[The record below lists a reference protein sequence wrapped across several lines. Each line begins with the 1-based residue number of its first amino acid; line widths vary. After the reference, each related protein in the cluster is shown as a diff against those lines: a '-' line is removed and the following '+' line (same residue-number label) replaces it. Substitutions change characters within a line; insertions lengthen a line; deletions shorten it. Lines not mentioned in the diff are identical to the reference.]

1 MDRKMGAPSSMKSGT
16 SSSSSGSAAA
26 AGSTSAAPTG
36 PATVQEYV
44 IRVPK
49 NMKKKYH
56 VMRFNATLNV
66 DFTQWRTVKME
77 RENNQKEFKGM
88 EEVMPKFGAGSE
100 FNRDLREEARRKRF
114 GIISKKYKPEAQPW
128 ILRAGGKSGK
138 MFRGIREGGVGENAA
153 FYVFTHAPDGAIEA
167 YPLNEWYNFQP
178 INRYKALSA
187 EEAEQEYGRRKRT
200 MNYFSLMFRK
210 RLKKGEDNEGEEQE
224 ETKGKKGEGGKSKDL
239 KISDMDEWIDS
250 DDVSSSDDD
259 DEEGKSKQKDSDDEA
274 KDKKAK
280 NKKKALAD
288 SKKKKRDVDEEAVEE
303 SDDGDEEGRE
313 LDYISDSSVSD
324 SDHEAKAVKE
334 MKSVAEED
342 ALRKLL
348 TSDEDSEE
356 EEKKSEEEEEKD
368 EEKNGKAKEKDKDG
382 KEKDKESKKKKKAKK
397 NKSKKSE
404 SDKKD
409 SSSDF
414 SSDSSDS
421 DAPADAK
428 NKKKAKKDK
437 EGVASNLSSANNSRS
452 ASPSIGQLEG
462 NKRKLAGANMPT
474 TDFTGSDNSNS
485 PVSTPAKK
493 VKMESTPSLPP
504 TFAGIVNSSSKD
516 DYGITE
522 EAVRR
527 YLMRKPMTTTEL
539 LTKFK
544 NKKTG
549 VSSDKLV
556 ETMTQILKR
565 INPVK
570 QTIQGKMYLSIKVT
584 K

>member
-1 MDRKMGAPSSMKSGT
+1 MSAPSNSRSI
-16 SSSSSGSAAA
+16 
-26 AGSTSAAPTG
+26 AAPPQPAHSSTG
-36 PATVQEYV
+36 GPVSVQEFV

-187 EEAEQEYGRRKRT
+187 EEAEQEYGRRKKT

-210 RLKKGEDNEGEEQE
+210 RLKKGEDNDGEEPE

-250 DDVSSSDDD
+250 DDVSSSGDD
-259 DEEGKSKQKDSDDEA
+259 DEEGKPKQKDSDDDA

-288 SKKKKRDVDEEAVEE
+288 SKKKKRDVDEEAFEE

-313 LDYISDSSVSD
+313 LDYISDSSDSE
-324 SDHEAKAVKE
+324 SDHDGKAVKE

-356 EEKKSEEEEEKD
+356 EEKKSEEEEEK
-368 EEKNGKAKEKDKDG
+368 EEDKNGKS
-382 KEKDKESKKKKKAKK
+382 KEKDKESKEKESKEVKKKK
-397 NKSKKSE
+397 KSKKSKNKKSE
-404 SDKKD
+404 ADKKD
-409 SSSDF
+409 SSTDF

-421 DAPADAK
+421 DTASS
-428 NKKKAKKDK
+428 KKKAKSKKDK
-437 EGVASNLSSANNSRS
+437 EGVGSNLSSANNSRS
-452 ASPSIGQLEG
+452 ASPSVSQFDS
-462 NKRKLAGANMPT
+462 NKRKMAGSNMPT
-474 TDFTGSDNSNS
+474 TDLTGSDNSNS

-493 VKMESTPSLPP
+493 MKSDSTPSLPP
-504 TFAGIVNSSSKD
+504 TFAGIVNSTSKD

-527 YLMRKPMTTTEL
+527 YLTRKPMTTTEL

-549 VSSDKLV
+549 VSSEKLV

-570 QTIQGKMYLSIKVT
+570 QTIQGKMYLSIKVP

>member
-1 MDRKMGAPSSMKSGT
+1 MSAPSNSKSSTGPPGASGSGAPVS
-16 SSSSSGSAAA
+16 
-26 AGSTSAAPTG
+26 
-36 PATVQEYV
+36 VQEFV

-49 NMKKKYH
+49 NLKKKYH

-77 RENNQKEFKGM
+77 RENNQKEFKGI

-114 GIISKKYKPEAQPW
+114 GIIAKKYKPEAQPW

-187 EEAEQEYGRRKRT
+187 EEAEQEYGRRKKT

-210 RLKKGEDNEGEEQE
+210 RLKKGEDNDGEEQE
-224 ETKGKKGEGGKSKDL
+224 ETKSKKGEGGKSKDL

-250 DDVSSSDDD
+250 DEMSSSGDDD
-259 DEEGKSKQKDSDDEA
+259 DEGKSKQKDSDDDA

-288 SKKKKRDVDEEAVEE
+288 SKKKKRDVDEEAFEE

-313 LDYISDSSVSD
+313 LDYISDSSDSE
-324 SDHEAKAVKE
+324 SDHDAKVVKE

-356 EEKKSEEEEEKD
+356 EEKKSEEDEEKED
-368 EEKNGKAKEKDKDG
+368 EKNGKSKEKDKDG
-382 KEKDKESKKKKKAKK
+382 KEKEGKEGKKKKKAKK
-397 NKSKKSE
+397 NKSKKTE

-421 DAPADAK
+421 DTASA
-428 NKKKAKKDK
+428 KKKSKDK
-437 EGVASNLSSANNSRS
+437 KSKEGIGSNLSSANNSRS
-452 ASPSIGQLEG
+452 A
-462 NKRKLAGANMPT
+462 
-474 TDFTGSDNSNS
+474 
-485 PVSTPAKK
+485 
-493 VKMESTPSLPP
+493 
-504 TFAGIVNSSSKD
+504 
-516 DYGITE
+516 
-522 EAVRR
+522 
-527 YLMRKPMTTTEL
+527 
-539 LTKFK
+539 
-544 NKKTG
+544 
-549 VSSDKLV
+549 
-556 ETMTQILKR
+556 
-565 INPVK
+565 
-570 QTIQGKMYLSIKVT
+570 
-584 K
+584 

>member
-1 MDRKMGAPSSMKSGT
+1 MSAPSNSKSGT
-16 SSSSSGSAAA
+16 SSGGA
-26 AGSTSAAPTG
+26 TG
-36 PATVQEYV
+36 PNAPSGPVSVQEFV

-49 NMKKKYH
+49 NMKKKHH

-66 DFTQWRTVKME
+66 DFAQWRTVKME

-128 ILRAGGKSGK
+128 ILRAGGKNGK

-210 RLKKGEDNEGEEQE
+210 RLKKGEDNEADDQE

-250 DDVSSSDDD
+250 DDVSSSGDDD
-259 DEEGKSKQKDSDDEA
+259 DEGKPKQKDSDDEA
-274 KDKKAK
+274 NEKKAK

-288 SKKKKRDVDEEAVEE
+288 SKKKKRDVDEEAFEE

-313 LDYISDSSVSD
+313 LDYISDSSDSE
-324 SDHEAKAVKE
+324 SDHDAKVVKE

-356 EEKKSEEEEEKD
+356 EEKPSEEDEEKKED
-368 EEKNGKAKEKDKDG
+368 EKNGKTKEKDKDG
-382 KEKDKESKKKKKAKK
+382 KEKDSKEAKKKKKAKK
-397 NKSKKSE
+397 NKNKKSE

-409 SSSDF
+409 SSTDF

-421 DAPADAK
+421 DAADAK
-428 NKKKAKKDK
+428 TKKKLKKEK
-437 EGVASNLSSANNSRS
+437 EGIGSNLSSANNSRS
-452 ASPSIGQLEG
+452 ASPSVGQLDA
-462 NKRKLAGANMPT
+462 NKRKMAGSNMPS
-474 TDFTGSDNSNS
+474 TDLTGSDNSNS

-493 VKMESTPSLPP
+493 VKLESTPSLPP

-570 QTIQGKMYLSIKVT
+570 QTIQGKMYLSIKVA

>member
-1 MDRKMGAPSSMKSGT
+1 MSAPSNSKSGP
-16 SSSSSGSAAA
+16 SQPGASSSG
-26 AGSTSAAPTG
+26 APVS
-36 PATVQEYV
+36 VQEFV

-49 NMKKKYH
+49 NLKKKYH

-77 RENNQKEFKGM
+77 RENNQKEYKGI

-187 EEAEQEYGRRKRT
+187 EEAEQEYGRRKKT

-210 RLKKGEDNEGEEQE
+210 RLKKGEDNDGDDQE

-250 DDVSSSDDD
+250 DEVSSSGDDD
-259 DEEGKSKQKDSDDEA
+259 DEGKSKQKDSDDDA

-288 SKKKKRDVDEEAVEE
+288 SKKKKRDVDEEAFEE

-313 LDYISDSSVSD
+313 LDYISDSSDSE
-324 SDHEAKAVKE
+324 SDHDAKVVKE

-356 EEKKSEEEEEKD
+356 EEKKSEEDEEKED
-368 EEKNGKAKEKDKDG
+368 EKNGKSKEKDKDG
-382 KEKDKESKKKKKAKK
+382 KEKEGKESKKKKKAKK

-421 DAPADAK
+421 DTASA
-428 NKKKAKKDK
+428 KKKQKDKKSK
-437 EGVASNLSSANNSRS
+437 EGVGSNMSSANNSRS
-452 ASPSIGQLEG
+452 ASPSISQFDS
-462 NKRKLAGANMPT
+462 NKRKMTGSNMPT
-474 TDFTGSDNSNS
+474 TDLTGSDNSNS

-493 VKMESTPSLPP
+493 VKQDNTPSLPP
-504 TFAGIVNSSSKD
+504 TFAGIVNSTSKD

-549 VSSDKLV
+549 VSSEKLV

-570 QTIQGKMYLSIKVT
+570 QTIQGKMYLSIKVP

>member
-1 MDRKMGAPSSMKSGT
+1 IRYDCLQNSKSGT
-16 SSSSSGSAAA
+16 GSAASSSG
-26 AGSTSAAPTG
+26 APVS
-36 PATVQEYV
+36 VQEFV

-49 NMKKKYH
+49 NLKKKYH

-77 RENNQKEFKGM
+77 RENNQKEFKGI

-187 EEAEQEYGRRKRT
+187 EEAEQEYGRRKKT

-210 RLKKGEDNEGEEQE
+210 RLKKGEDNEADEQE

-250 DDVSSSDDD
+250 DEMSSSGDDD
-259 DEEGKSKQKDSDDEA
+259 DEGKPKQKDSDDE

-288 SKKKKRDVDEEAVEE
+288 SKKKKRDVDEEAFEE

-313 LDYISDSSVSD
+313 LDYISDSSDSE
-324 SDHEAKAVKE
+324 SDHDAKVVKE

-356 EEKKSEEEEEKD
+356 EEKKSEEDEEKD
-368 EEKNGKAKEKDKDG
+368 DEKNGKAKEKDKDG
-382 KEKDKESKKKKKAKK
+382 KEKEGKEGKKKKKAKK
-397 NKSKKSE
+397 NKTKKSE
-404 SDKKD
+404 TDKKD

-421 DAPADAK
+421 DTASA
-428 NKKKAKKDK
+428 KKKPKDK
-437 EGVASNLSSANNSRS
+437 KSKEGGVGSNLSSANNSRS
-452 ASPSIGQLEG
+452 ASPSVSQFDSL
-462 NKRKLAGANMPT
+462 KRKMTGSNMPT
-474 TDFTGSDNSNS
+474 TDLTGSDNSNS

-493 VKMESTPSLPP
+493 PKSDTPSLPP
-504 TFAGIVNSSSKD
+504 TFAGIVNSTSKD

-549 VSSDKLV
+549 VSSEKLV

-570 QTIQGKMYLSIKVT
+570 QTIQGKMYLSIKP